1 MSRSNPLTPL
11 GDRSG
16 PLAGSDLLDRLDLE
30 QLDIANRLK
39 TDPEQRARLGQ
50 FMTPAKVAAFM
61 ASMFEFDP
69 PPQELRLVD
78 AGSGVGMLTAAVV
91 AEFSARPANRR
102 PSIINTVA
110 WEIDSSLEP
119 LLKNSLT
126 YCEEIA
132 CDYGMKFEWTVRVG
146 DFISQAADAIATNAL
161 FGQGTGKRFNAAILN
176 PPYRKLNADSAERG
190 HLDALGMGTSNMY
203 SAFVWLALELLQ
215 DGGEIVAITPR
226 SFMNGAYFRRFREA
240 LLQRAGIKRVHVY
253 EARDVTFS
261 DDDVLQEN
269 VVFHAARG
277 AIQGPIHITTS
288 YGPSDVDL
296 TERVSVPGEM
306 VLSGDT
312 QSVMRVVPDEN
323 GARITRGILGLT
335 HRMADLGMSVS
346 TGRVVGFRAKDR
358 IHAQVQSGDSPLI
371 LPRHCRNGFVDWPQ
385 KSGAVPNALSTSG
398 ADDDLVM
405 PSAWYVLVK
414 RFSSK
419 EERRRVVA
427 SIFDPN
433 RFEVDCVAFDNKLN
447 VIHRGNEGLPEP
459 MAKGLAVFLNSSV
472 VDAFF
477 RQFSGHTQV
486 NAGDLRS
493 LKFPDAETLVRLG
506 DSVGDLMP
514 SADEIDDLVSREVP
528 GMSDSVQATSATR
541 RIEEALGILKAL
553 GVHRGQEN
561 ERSALTLLGLLN
573 LAPED
578 SWENSEDP
586 LRGVNAIMD
595 WMQASYGRSYA
606 PNTRESIRRFTLHQF
621 IAMGLISHNPDDP
634 SRAVNSPHNVY
645 QVHPSL
651 LNLVRAYGSESWEE
665 QLGSFRDELE
675 ERNRLN
681 ETERLMGMIPVTLP
695 DGTELSLTSG
705 GQNDLVKEII
715 EEFAQRFVPGGH
727 VIYVGD
733 AGASGR
739 YFDAGYLAD
748 LGVVLDEAGRMPDVV
763 IHSVEKDW
771 LVIVEAVTS
780 HGPVNALRRAQLN
793 DLFADCRCGI
803 VYVTAFLD
811 RTAMRQ
817 YLPEIA
823 WETEVWVADAPA
835 HLIHFDGEK
844 FLGPH
849 DDHTS

>member
-1 MSRSNPLTPL
+1 M
-11 GDRSG
+11 
-16 PLAGSDLLDRLDLE
+16 
-30 QLDIANRLK
+30 
-39 TDPEQRARLGQ
+39 
-50 FMTPAKVAAFM
+50 
-61 ASMFEFDP
+61 
-69 PPQELRLVD
+69 
-78 AGSGVGMLTAAVV
+78 
-91 AEFSARPANRR
+91 
-102 PSIINTVA
+102 
-110 WEIDSSLEP
+110 
-119 LLKNSLT
+119 
-126 YCEEIA
+126 
-132 CDYGMKFEWTVRVG
+132 
-146 DFISQAADAIATNAL
+146 
-161 FGQGTGKRFNAAILN
+161 
-176 PPYRKLNADSAERG
+176 
-190 HLDALGMGTSNMY
+190 
-203 SAFVWLALELLQ
+203 
-215 DGGEIVAITPR
+215 
-226 SFMNGAYFRRFREA
+226 
-240 LLQRAGIKRVHVY
+240 
-253 EARDVTFS
+253 
-261 DDDVLQEN
+261 
-269 VVFHAARG
+269 
-277 AIQGPIHITTS
+277 
-288 YGPSDVDL
+288 
-296 TERVSVPGEM
+296 
-306 VLSGDT
+306 
-312 QSVMRVVPDEN
+312 
-323 GARITRGILGLT
+323 
-335 HRMADLGMSVS
+335 
-346 TGRVVGFRAKDR
+346 
-358 IHAQVQSGDSPLI
+358 I

-385 KSGAVPNALSTSG
+385 KSGAVPNALSTLG
-398 ADDDLVM
+398 ADDELVM
-405 PSAWYVLVK
+405 PSGWYVLVK

-433 RFEVDCVAFDNKLN
+433 RFEVDGVAFDNKLN

-459 MAKGLAVFLNSSV
+459 LAKGLAVFLNSSV

-493 LKFPDAETLVRLG
+493 LKFPDADTLARLG

-514 SADEIDDLVSREVP
+514 STDEIDNLVSREVS
-528 GMSDSVQATSATR
+528 GMSDSVQATSATK

-561 ERSALTLLGLLN
+561 ERSALTLLALLN
-573 LAPED
+573 LDPED
-578 SWENSEDP
+578 SWDKSEDP

-595 WMQASYGRSYA
+595 WMQARYGRSYA
-606 PNTRESIRRFTLHQF
+606 PNTRETIRRFTLHQF
-621 IAMGLISHNPDDP
+621 IAMGLVNHNPDDP

-681 ETERLMGMIPVTLP
+681 ETERSMEMIPVTLP
-695 DGTELSLTSG
+695 DGTELSLTPG

-727 VIYVGD
+727 LIYVGD

-739 YFDAGYLAD
+739 HFDADYLAG

-780 HGPVNALRRAQLN
+780 HGPVNTLRRAQLN

-844 FLGPH
+844 FLGPYQ
-849 DDHTS
+849 DPAS